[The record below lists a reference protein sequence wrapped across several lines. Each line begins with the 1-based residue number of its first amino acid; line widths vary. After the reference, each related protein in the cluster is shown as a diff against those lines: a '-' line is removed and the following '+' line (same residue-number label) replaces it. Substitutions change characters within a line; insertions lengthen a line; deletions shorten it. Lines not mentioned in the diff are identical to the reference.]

1 MPNDFNSNAGYRG
14 NKQLKLPN
22 ACEFVD
28 PQTFKFR
35 MEELEKISNDIS
47 YFAEKYFHIISL
59 DKRKNSNPPLSKTKR
74 TNSNNG
80 R

>member
-1 MPNDFNSNAGYRG
+1 MPINNFQPEGYRG

-22 ACEFVD
+22 ASEFVD

-35 MEELEKISNDIS
+35 MSELEKISNDIS

-59 DKRKNSNPPLSKTKR
+59 DKRKNPN
-74 TNSNNG
+74 
-80 R
+80 